1 MLQDTHAA
9 RTDRPARL
17 RRFPLLASG
26 ATALGTLALLGLSEG
41 CQFEPRRPVVHFELS
56 DATRAVDAD
65 TGEPL
70 VPLVIQDQIRGS
82 LEMLFGTPSNPGY
95 MLLAEW
101 QEGDTFDPNWPT
113 YAIGDNGSG
122 EFEQADFEDFAAGNR
137 VRLARPLAAIEAG
150 RYEDVVA
157 PDSAPELARKWAGLL
172 AETAPEAR
180 GDEFQTAARELFQTW
195 YPSLSDSAE
204 LYRQQCLHCHGAE
217 GGGNGPTAD
226 FLDPRPRDYRRGVFK
241 FTPLRNKAVPR
252 RRDLFHI
259 LDQGVTGT
267 AMPSFRRFSRAELE
281 GLVDYVR
288 LLSMRGMVEYALAT
302 AFELDG
308 FLSAEAVTENYR
320 DVFAKWQRSEQQ
332 AGELVVAWEGGV
344 PAPSPESIARGRELF
359 MDATKGNCLS
369 CHGETGRGDGLS
381 AFTTDPQTGAKV
393 EAYMDDWGVPIR
405 PRNLTQ
411 GILRGGRRPIDIF
424 RRIKAGI
431 NGTPMPALEGV
442 IPDEDVWAI
451 VHFVG
456 TLTEGGLFYP
466 ELGAHAAPQEAG
478 QH

>member
-1 MLQDTHAA
+1 MPQDTHAA
-9 RTDRPARL
+9 RADRSAPF

-41 CQFEPRRPVVHFELS
+41 CHLKPTRPVVHFDLA
-56 DATRAVDAD
+56 DATRALDPD
-65 TGEPL
+65 TGEPK
-70 VPLVIQDQIRGS
+70 VPPMVQDQIRGS

-95 MLLAEW
+95 MLLTEW
-101 QEGDTFDPNWPT
+101 QDAGFNPNWPN
-113 YAIGDNGSG
+113 YAADDNGSG
-122 EFEQADFEDFAAGNR
+122 EFGEADIEDFARGNR
-137 VRLARPLAAIEAG
+137 RRLARPLAAIDAG
-150 RYEDVVA
+150 RYEDVVV
-157 PDSAPELARKWAGLL
+157 PDSAPALAAEWARTL

-180 GDEFQTAARELFQTW
+180 TAEFQASARALFETW
-195 YPSLSDSAE
+195 YPRLSDSAE

-217 GGGNGPTAD
+217 GGGDGPTAD
-226 FLDPRPRDYRRGVFK
+226 FLNPRPRDYRKGVFK

-252 RRDLFHI
+252 RQDLYHI

-288 LLSMRGMVEYALAT
+288 LLAMRGMVENALAT
-302 AFELDG
+302 TYELDEY
-308 FLSAEAVTENYR
+308 LSAEAVTEHYI
-320 DVFAKWQRSEQQ
+320 DVFSKWQRSETEQ
-332 AGELVVAWEGGV
+332 GDLVVAWEGEV
-344 PAPSPESIARGRELF
+344 PAPTPESIARGRELF

-369 CHGETGRGDGLS
+369 CHGEAGRGDGLS
-381 AFTTDPQTGAKV
+381 AFTVDPETGAQV
-393 EAYMDDWGVPIR
+393 EAYMDDWGRPIR

-411 GILRGGRRPIDIF
+411 GVLRGGRRPIDIY

-442 IPDEDVWAI
+442 VPDEDIWSM

-466 ELGAHAAPQEAG
+466 ELNAHVAAQEHTG
-478 QH
+478 H

>member
-1 MLQDTHAA
+1 MPQDPTAA
-9 RTDRPARL
+9 RADRSART
-17 RRFPLLASG
+17 RRLPLLLSG
-26 ATALGTLALLGLSEG
+26 ASAFGTLALLGLAEG
-41 CQFEPRRPVVHFELS
+41 CHFEPVRPVVHFELA
-56 DATRAVDAD
+56 DATRAVDEES
-65 TGEPL
+65 GQPR
-70 VPLVIQDQIRGS
+70 VPPVIQDQIRGS

-95 MLLAEW
+95 MKLAEW
-101 QEGDTFDPNWPT
+101 QDEGFNPNWPQ
-113 YAIGDNGSG
+113 YEVGDDGSG
-122 EFEQADFEDFAAGNR
+122 EFDEADLEDFAAGNR

-150 RYEDVVA
+150 RYQDVVV
-157 PDSAPELARKWAGLL
+157 PDSAPDLAADWAELL
-172 AETAPEAR
+172 AGTAPEAR
-180 GDEFQTAARELFQTW
+180 GDEFRAEAVALFEGW
-195 YPSLSDSAE
+195 YPTLRDSAE

-226 FLDPRPRDYRRGVFK
+226 FLDPRPRDYRKGVFK

-252 RRDLFHI
+252 RADLYRI
-259 LDQGVTGT
+259 LDEGVTGT

-288 LLSMRGMVEYALAT
+288 LLSMRGMVENALVT
-302 AFELDG
+302 TYELDE
-308 FLSAEAVTENYR
+308 FLGAEAVLESYR
-320 DVFAKWQRSEQQ
+320 DVFEKWQKSEQQ
-332 AGELVVAWEGGV
+332 PGELVVAWEGSV
-344 PAPSPESIARGRELF
+344 PAPTPESIARGRELF
-359 MDATKGNCLS
+359 MDAKTGNCMS

-381 AFTTDPQTGAKV
+381 AFTTNPQTGEKV
-393 EAYMDDWGVPIR
+393 EAYLDDWGVPIR

-442 IPDEDVWAI
+442 IPDEDVWSI

-466 ELGAHAAPQEAG
+466 ELGAHEAPSASG
-478 QH
+478 H